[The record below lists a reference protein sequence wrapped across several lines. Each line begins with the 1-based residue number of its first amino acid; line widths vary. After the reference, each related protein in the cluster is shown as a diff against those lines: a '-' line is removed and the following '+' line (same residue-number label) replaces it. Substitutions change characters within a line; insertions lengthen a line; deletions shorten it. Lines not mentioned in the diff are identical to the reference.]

1 MKPVITNGV
10 GIISPQGFLDSSN
23 ASSVIS
29 FADIEFILQSDIN
42 AIFISLKQVVFFN
55 ATAIQM
61 LSDTF
66 VKSIM
71 LKKNIGTGFC
81 DYDSKKFPML
91 LKYLNNEPKVILL
104 ENTSLVHLF
113 YAAESH
119 EAQKVLVWNENATQK
134 GMILY
139 RLLERGCLAS
149 AANSKEEYESCPEGE
164 YNYKVENCYMGG
176 SNDNIQH
183 YTRSNIVVYIFSN
196 FIDTERLDGFDNIS
210 HRNYLRMGFGVFIFD
225 FSMVVGINT
234 HAVNFFCRLAST
246 SSEYGAHFIIVGF
259 DESKI
264 GTTVKKELESYGILF
279 KLDLNYVFN
288 DESVRKMA
296 AASVIHQKE
305 SKKGLTKQTIKA
317 LNSIVEAT
325 IDTLEVMT
333 KLKSKKLSIK
343 MTKFELSDANGE
355 FMAASIVF
363 YGHIEGV
370 IVLVFQKDIA
380 KRACSILLG
389 SEDVNDIE
397 IIDSIGELVNITMGK
412 AKTAL
417 SHKDLTIKM
426 TLPRTFKSREEIDA
440 AFKSKDG
447 VLVEFLFSDSKFVFF
462 LTI

>member
-164 YNYKVENCYMGG
+164 YNYKVENC
-176 SNDNIQH
+176 
-183 YTRSNIVVYIFSN
+183 
-196 FIDTERLDGFDNIS
+196 
-210 HRNYLRMGFGVFIFD
+210 
-225 FSMVVGINT
+225 
-234 HAVNFFCRLAST
+234 
-246 SSEYGAHFIIVGF
+246 
-259 DESKI
+259 
-264 GTTVKKELESYGILF
+264 
-279 KLDLNYVFN
+279 
-288 DESVRKMA
+288 
-296 AASVIHQKE
+296 
-305 SKKGLTKQTIKA
+305 
-317 LNSIVEAT
+317 
-325 IDTLEVMT
+325 
-333 KLKSKKLSIK
+333 
-343 MTKFELSDANGE
+343 
-355 FMAASIVF
+355 
-363 YGHIEGV
+363 
-370 IVLVFQKDIA
+370 
-380 KRACSILLG
+380 
-389 SEDVNDIE
+389 
-397 IIDSIGELVNITMGK
+397 
-412 AKTAL
+412 
-417 SHKDLTIKM
+417 
-426 TLPRTFKSREEIDA
+426 
-440 AFKSKDG
+440 
-447 VLVEFLFSDSKFVFF
+447 
-462 LTI
+462 